1 MSDEIIE
8 MHGVRVLL
16 FAGDGEK
23 LAAAQDA
30 NTFLSETWAR
40 DATLAV
46 IPVSRLGGDFL
57 DLKTR
62 IAGEVIQKFVNY
74 QVRLAILGDISAWT
88 DTSKPLR
95 DFVYETNRGRS
106 LWFIRDLAELD
117 QRLAAN
123 AAG

>member
-1 MSDEIIE
+1 MSDETIE
-8 MHGVRVLL
+8 MHGMRVLL

-30 NTFLSETWAR
+30 SLFLSETWAR
-40 DATLAV
+40 DAALAV

-106 LWFIRDLAELD
+106 LWFIRDLTELD
-117 QRLAAN
+117 QRLAIK

>member
-1 MSDEIIE
+1 MNDDVIE
-8 MHGVRVLL
+8 MHGLRVLL
-16 FAGDGEK
+16 FAGEGDK
-23 LAAAQDA
+23 LAAARDA
-30 NTFLSETWAR
+30 NTFLSDTWAQ

-46 IPVSRLGGDFL
+46 IPVSRLGDDFL

-74 QVRLAILGDISAWT
+74 QIRLAILGDISAWA

-106 LWFIRDLAELD
+106 LWFIRDLAELE
-117 QRLAAN
+117 QRLAMN